1 MIRQQPRSTR
11 TDTLVPYTTLFRSE
25 PAKAEAKSSEQL
37 PVDQHKPDVPSHAD
51 GAESENDAANS
62 GIRREPELGEHED
75 VVPAPKPPV
84 NEFDLD
90 RDAPEDDAARA
101 KREADRTMNRNAR
114 NKSEEHTS
122 EPQ

>member
-1 MIRQQPRSTR
+1 
-11 TDTLVPYTTLFRSE
+11 
-25 PAKAEAKSSEQL
+25 KSSEQP
-37 PVDQHKPDVPSHAD
+37 PVDQPKPDVPSDAD
-51 GAESENDAANS
+51 GAESENDTANS

-114 NKSEEHTS
+114 NASLD
-122 EPQ
+122 PDDGIDL

>member
-1 MIRQQPRSTR
+1 MAAPQP
-11 TDTLVPYTTLFRSE
+11 LE

-90 RDAPEDDAARA
+90 RDARSEARRVG
-101 KREADRTMNRNAR
+101 KECVSTGRSRWSPFT
-114 NKSEEHTS
+114 
-122 EPQ
+122 